1 MFSHSF
7 YLQLYD
13 HLLHHK
19 NIYCNHR
26 KLGSNI
32 LYCVS
37 FNTFCDMVPFLR
49 VVWRIHEIVLTKCAP
64 FFSLVFFHLYQL
76 ENWNRFV
83 DNFLWFLKWL
93 LFLLFAHA
101 LRLRFPY
108 MQSAS
113 AIINYF
119 FLSDTLLFAPQT
131 CKRILHRNG
140 MRLAWVI
147 VK

>member
-49 VVWRIHEIVLTKCAP
+49 VVWRIHETVLTKCASFFCYVFP
-64 FFSLVFFHLYQL
+64 FVSTRKLKSLCGQFSMVFKMTIVSPFCSCFAITLPIYAICFGHY
-76 ENWNRFV
+76 
-83 DNFLWFLKWL
+83 K
-93 LFLLFAHA
+93 LFLFKRYFIVCATNMQAHS
-101 LRLRFPY
+101 P
-108 MQSAS
+108 S
-113 AIINYF
+113 
-119 FLSDTLLFAPQT
+119 
-131 CKRILHRNG
+131 
-140 MRLAWVI
+140 
-147 VK
+147 